1 MTSRKTGEFARI
13 ERLFAPLAA
22 GFPGA
27 LGLTDDAALLRP
39 SDGHE
44 LVVTTDT
51 VVAGVHYVGDEPPD
65 LVARKLLRVNLSDL
79 ASMGAQPLAY
89 TLNAALPSDLE
100 DDWLE
105 AFTRGLAA
113 DQAEF
118 GIALAGGD
126 SVSTPGPVTLTVT
139 AFGEVPAGAALRRSG
154 AKPGDVVFVSGTVG
168 DGALGLKAQR
178 GELPGLSQVDRDA
191 LTARYRLP
199 RPRLDCGAR
208 LRGLAHAAIDV
219 SDGLAADLGHIAET
233 SGVAARL
240 DAASVPL
247 SDAARA
253 ALARDP
259 ALRDAVLGGGDDYEL
274 LFTVPADAVGR
285 VEALAEALALPLTAI
300 GAIESGQGVR
310 ILDADGTAIAL
321 ATRGFTHG

>member
-1 MTSRKTGEFARI
+1 
-13 ERLFAPLAA
+13 
-22 GFPGA
+22 
-27 LGLTDDAALLRP
+27 
-39 SDGHE
+39 
-44 LVVTTDT
+44 
-51 VVAGVHYVGDEPPD
+51 
-65 LVARKLLRVNLSDL
+65 
-79 ASMGAQPLAY
+79 
-89 TLNAALPSDLE
+89 
-100 DDWLE
+100 
-105 AFTRGLAA
+105 
-113 DQAEF
+113 
-118 GIALAGGD
+118 
-126 SVSTPGPVTLTVT
+126 VTLTVT

-178 GELPGLSQVDRDA
+178 GELPGLSQADRDV

-208 LRGLAHAAIDV
+208 LRGLAHAVIDV

-253 ALARDP
+253 ALSRDP
-259 ALRDAVLGGGDDYEL
+259 ALRDTVLGGGDDYEL

-285 VEALAEALALPLTAI
+285 VEALAQTLALPLTAI

-321 ATRGFTHG
+321 ATRGFAHG